1 VSSVGVETRVRS
13 RNCELRRGEKA
24 FKSALPQ
31 DLLRIDFFDVVRCQ
45 ERTGRNQKAT
55 RQPFDVPA
63 LNAIFSSPVYTEGF
77 RPEGGAWEAAH
88 WLPLLALFTGARLEE
103 LAQLRREDVYEERYH
118 AEGDAERSA
127 WVLRITN
134 EGEGQGVKNTGS
146 IRRIPLHAGIL
157 TRGFVEFVQ
166 AQAGKP
172 RLFDRLKKNSYGTDG
187 GLFGKWFSKYLRGK
201 CKVTDPR
208 MVFHSFRH
216 GFKDLC
222 RQAQISDEVS
232 DALSGHVSGKVS
244 RRYGATNYPLAP
256 LVGAVAKIR
265 VPGLQLPRK
274 SMQKVSQH
282 A

>member
-1 VSSVGVETRVRS
+1 
-13 RNCELRRGEKA
+13 
-24 FKSALPQ
+24 
-31 DLLRIDFFDVVRCQ
+31 
-45 ERTGRNQKAT
+45 
-55 RQPFDVPA
+55 
-63 LNAIFSSPVYTEGF
+63 
-77 RPEGGAWEAAH
+77 
-88 WLPLLALFTGARLEE
+88 
-103 LAQLRREDVYEERYH
+103 
-118 AEGDAERSA
+118 
-127 WVLRITN
+127 
-134 EGEGQGVKNTGS
+134 
-146 IRRIPLHAGIL
+146 
-157 TRGFVEFVQ
+157 
-166 AQAGKP
+166 
-172 RLFDRLKKNSYGTDG
+172 
-187 GLFGKWFSKYLRGK
+187 
-201 CKVTDPR
+201 